1 MEDNQIQQNKNVSGI
16 QINRLRK
23 TFSSAGVI
31 ACDDVDLDIQQGE
44 LLVLLGPSG
53 CGKTTTLR
61 CVAGL
66 ETPDNDDAIIVRGR
80 NLTGVAP
87 KDRNLAFVFQTTAL
101 FPHIN
106 VRKNISFGLNMKKT
120 FGREEIDHRVNRAAE
135 MLKIQDLLDRY
146 PRELSGG
153 QGQRVALGR
162 AMVMEPDAFLLDE
175 PFAALDTRLRVE
187 MRTEVKLIQR
197 QLNTTMVFVTHDQE
211 EALTIGDKIAV
222 MNEGVVQQV
231 DTPHNIYHR
240 PKNRF
245 VGNFIGSPPINEF
258 DCHIEDKGD
267 TTQVSSSI
275 FSVPIPAS
283 HGEVAR
289 HGSGKICL
297 GIRPEFVSIVDGP
310 GDLTG
315 TVKLNEL
322 MGSRTMILIDCQGHE
337 LRVLIQG
344 VSEVNEGD
352 SVQLRLDL
360 ERAFFF
366 DSEGNS
372 LV

>member
-1 MEDNQIQQNKNVSGI
+1 MEDNWIQQGDNLSGI
-16 QINRLRK
+16 RVNRLRK
-23 TFSSAGVI
+23 TFASAGVI

-61 CVAGL
+61 CIAGL
-66 ETPDNDDAIIVRGR
+66 EAPDNDDAIIVRGR
-80 NLTGVAP
+80 NLTGIAP
-87 KDRNLAFVFQTTAL
+87 KDRNFAFVFQTTAL

-120 FGREEIDHRVNRAAE
+120 FGREEIDRRVDRAAK
-135 MLKIQDLLDRY
+135 MLKIGDLLDRY

-162 AMVMEPDAFLLDE
+162 AMVMEPEAFLLDE
-175 PFAALDTRLRVE
+175 PFASLDAKLRVE
-187 MRTEVKLIQR
+187 MRTEIKLIQR

-258 DCHIEDKGD
+258 DCDLEDRGGS
-267 TTQVSSSI
+267 THVSSSI
-275 FSVPIPAS
+275 FSVPVPAPQNDL
-283 HGEVAR
+283 VR
-289 HGSGKICL
+289 LDSGKICL
-297 GIRPEFVSIVDGP
+297 GIRPEFISIVSGP
-310 GDLTG
+310 GDFVG

-322 MGSRTMILIDCQGHE
+322 MGSRTLILIDCQGRE

-344 VSEVNEGD
+344 VSAVNEGD
-352 SVQLRLDL
+352 SVQLKLDL

-366 DSEGNS
+366 DLDGNN